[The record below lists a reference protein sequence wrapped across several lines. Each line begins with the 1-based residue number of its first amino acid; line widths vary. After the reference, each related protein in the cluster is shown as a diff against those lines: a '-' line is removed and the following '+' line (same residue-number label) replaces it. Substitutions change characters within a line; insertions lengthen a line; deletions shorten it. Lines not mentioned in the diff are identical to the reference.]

1 MRVTVLDNGLWSKG
15 EHSFAI
21 DRALKAT
28 LEGAGIEVAI
38 YSFQGVAVE
47 ICEELG
53 CRPHFARNMYEYE
66 SVYVF
71 RIDLL
76 VRQLFAALKGSKIHI
91 PSARR
96 TSRVL
101 NKSFE
106 TDLEKLPHE
115 VWAEGNIVLLPGL
128 MQNQLLGLAR
138 FLATRDLKAKVVC
151 HLMFEPS
158 WTSWGQPSPL
168 GEGIYRKAFSLLANQ
183 IGKTVFL
190 TTENR
195 FMSNRYAADFDVAP
209 GILPVPL
216 LGAERGERVHD
227 KIQIGFFGYSKI
239 EKGFHLLAAAISIC
253 LSKRDDLQFKIQINH
268 DGDNAVAAAEH
279 ALRKNSSLIL
289 FEGVLS
295 AEEFAV
301 ETSKVDI
308 MLVPYHPDIFGYRG
322 SGIFTESITS
332 GRPIVASKRTW
343 AGLSVDMGQAIGET
357 FDPYTSECLAAA
369 ILRLCSEL
377 EEKQAQALAKAS
389 TFKNANSIETY
400 AHNLF
405 VITGLEDPMGR
416 TAPTIKSP
424 WNS

>member
-1 MRVTVLDNGLWSKG
+1 MRVTLLDNGLWSKG

-21 DRALKAT
+21 DRALKST
-28 LEGAGIEVAI
+28 LEKAGIEVAI
-38 YSFQGVAVE
+38 YSFQGVATA

-76 VRQLFAALKGSKIHI
+76 ARQLLAALKGTKIHI

-96 TSRVL
+96 TARVL
-101 NKSFE
+101 NESFE
-106 TDLEKLPHE
+106 ADLERLPHE
-115 VWAEGNIVLLPGL
+115 VWAAGNIVLLPGL

-138 FLATRDLKAKVVC
+138 FLSSREIQAKVVC

-158 WTSWGQPSPL
+158 WTSWGQPSSI
-168 GEGIYRKAFSLLANQ
+168 GEGIYRKAFSLLSNQ
-183 IGKTVFL
+183 IGKRVFF

-195 FMSNRYAADFDVAP
+195 FMSNLYAADFHIAT

-216 LGAERGERVHD
+216 LGTERGEHIHE

-239 EKGFHLLAAAISIC
+239 EKGFHLLAEAISIC

-279 ALRKNSSLIL
+279 ELRKNPTLIL

-301 ETSKVDI
+301 ETSLVDI
-308 MLVPYHPDIFGYRG
+308 MLVPYHPDLFGYRG

-377 EEKQAQALAKAS
+377 KEKQAEAMAKAS
-389 TFKNANSIETY
+389 SFKNANSIETY
-400 AHNLF
+400 AKNLF
-405 VITGLEDPMGR
+405 LITGLESPVNMFPPFTQR
-416 TAPTIKSP
+416 TRPR
-424 WNS
+424 